1 MYRKKTYS
9 CDEKE
14 DINIELFYKNIETND
29 QIIKLQMM
37 LYVKEQMENT
47 RKENERNIQINTMN
61 DNIKSIGKQVG
72 DVKDFLMK

>member
-29 QIIKLQMM
+29 QIIKL
-37 LYVKEQMENT
+37 
-47 RKENERNIQINTMN
+47 
-61 DNIKSIGKQVG
+61 
-72 DVKDFLMK
+72 